1 MQVLQC
7 MMEACN
13 VFEDGGQGKRTVLHF
28 ISRSCADRF
37 ERREKTRPPRPLLL
51 LLLLLRPGMK

>member
-1 MQVLQC
+1 